1 MLLLPPML
9 LLSTVMLLLLLSTM
23 VAGVAAVLRGDS
35 VAALEVDVDAAGVLL
50 GTKLESQ
57 LAAQLLDL
65 GLDLLDVAR
74 RVMALA
80 DDGMQ
85 VRLAGG
91 LVGADALLED
101 ALSFLDELAVQIDA
115 VGLYVAGCV
124 VLAEDEVGGLLI
136 VVVHLGIMR
145 LALVG
150 ELLRAGAIAVVVR
163 LSGL

>member
-1 MLLLPPML
+1 MLLSAML
-9 LLSTVMLLLLLSTM
+9 LSAVVLLLLSAM
-23 VAGVAAVLRGDS
+23 VAGVAAVLRRDS

-50 GTKLESQ
+50 GAKLESQ

-65 GLDLLDVAR
+65 GLDLLDVSR
-74 RVMALA
+74 RVVALA

-85 VRLAGG
+85 VCLAGG

-115 VGLYVAGCV
+115 VGLYAAGCV